1 MEEGTLWEG
10 TAIKNEGGSREKNL
24 QKQKW
29 GGEALEG

>member
-1 MEEGTLWEG
+1 MGEETLWEG
-10 TAIKNEGGSREKNL
+10 TAIKSEGGSGKKKL